1 VNVKTCKLSTYEGHR
16 LFHCPSLWPDLEV
29 ISILLLQT
37 LLIIIISLL
46 VYLTNILSCVH
57 GSHVSLKNTCIVTHH
72 QITNDDFTNS
82 NLMLS
87 TTCTTRSMRG
97 CKVNVVPPPNNWR
110 KEK

>member
-1 VNVKTCKLSTYEGHR
+1 VNVETVKLSTNEGCM
-16 LFHCPSLWPDLEV
+16 LFHCPSLLPDLEV

-57 GSHVSLKNTCIVTHH
+57 GSHVSLKNTCTITHH
-72 QITNDDFTNS
+72 QIMNDHFTNS
-82 NLMLS
+82 NPMSS

-97 CKVNVVPPPNNWR
+97 CKVNVVPPPNNCR
-110 KEK
+110 KGK